1 MMLRATLTSFL
12 YLLICLCASTHAS
25 RLVTKESP
33 EYGVGFHLTLD
44 YATASIL
51 YANGTAI
58 DAAKIEGDTLYKQ
71 AMRQVIQ
78 DKESSTSLAE
88 IHLPDEQSITATDIN
103 ATAVFLPILQ
113 FLKLEAN
120 KHINTS
126 LMEIY
131 VTISSPLDDS
141 ALFAL
146 HSASQA
152 LGVGPIRLS
161 IPAWQSAL
169 RGWNITSHCPSYK
182 TWPEPAS
189 EPADPEQLVLV
200 VEYTRAGLIAVL
212 AMEEC
217 GFSMEEREIRNF
229 TLGSAVDWEGKS
241 DDLEVAIR
249 EVTKP
254 PFQTGSSLWRY
265 GPGGE
270 DVRTRDDIAEVVVIG
285 ESANDEMLSKAL
297 ESVFGEHW
305 QSLKQ
310 RHDERATNVDPIFV
324 AVRGAAIRAFEDL
337 EWLTNDDWVDV
348 INLAKESGE

>member
-1 MMLRATLTSFL
+1 MYKRA
-12 YLLICLCASTHAS
+12 I
-25 RLVTKESP
+25 
-33 EYGVGFHLTLD
+33 
-44 YATASIL
+44 
-51 YANGTAI
+51 
-58 DAAKIEGDTLYKQ
+58 
-71 AMRQVIQ
+71 RQVIQ

-169 RGWNITSHCPSYK
+169 RGWDITSHCPSYK
-182 TWPEPAS
+182 TYPEPAP
-189 EPADPEQLVLV
+189 EPDDLEQLVLV

-217 GFSMEEREIRNF
+217 GFSMEEREIRI
-229 TLGSAVDWEGKS
+229 L
-241 DDLEVAIR
+241 L
-249 EVTKP
+249 
-254 PFQTGSSLWRY
+254 
-265 GPGGE
+265 
-270 DVRTRDDIAEVVVIG
+270 
-285 ESANDEMLSKAL
+285 
-297 ESVFGEHW
+297 
-305 QSLKQ
+305 
-310 RHDERATNVDPIFV
+310 
-324 AVRGAAIRAFEDL
+324 
-337 EWLTNDDWVDV
+337 
-348 INLAKESGE
+348 